1 MDVDEDDSGTQRP
14 KSVSDYGVE
23 VDFETLDEEDRE
35 VRCTNDYIESKNTT
49 NIASQDESGETLA
62 EIDASITK
70 LNGDIERMAPNL
82 KAIERCATHVVSFMV
97 SYSKIFLVQAR

>member
-14 KSVSDYGVE
+14 KSVSDYGIE
-23 VDFETLDEEDRE
+23 VDFETLNEEDRE
-35 VRCTNDYIESKNTT
+35 VRCTNDYTESKSLTI
-49 NIASQDESGETLA
+49 IASQDESGETLA

-82 KAIERCATHVVSFMV
+82 KAIERWAIHVALSMV
-97 SYSKIFLVQAR
+97 SHSIFFLVQA